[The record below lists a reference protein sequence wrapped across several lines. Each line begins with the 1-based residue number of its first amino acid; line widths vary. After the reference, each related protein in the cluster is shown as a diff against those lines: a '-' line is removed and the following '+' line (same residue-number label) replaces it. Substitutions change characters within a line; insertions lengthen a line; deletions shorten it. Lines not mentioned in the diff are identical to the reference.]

1 MASEL
6 LMGVSRDENECAR
19 LRSRRMA
26 ETDRL
31 SNLATAEERG
41 RRIGREEGFAEGI
54 TRGIEQGIEKGIE
67 QGIARERKR
76 RDIEIAADRKKRD
89 KEKALKLLS
98 LGHSI
103 SVIKV
108 ATDLTEAEIKEII
121 EQQQQ

>member
-6 LMGVSRDENECAR
+6 LMGVSKDEHERA
-19 LRSRRMA
+19 LIRSRRMA

-54 TRGIEQGIEKGIE
+54 TRGIE